1 MNKKKIVC
9 YWSPFISSVATVK
22 AVLNSAM
29 SVKFYSSNK
38 YDSLILDVFGEWDAN
53 RNEKNYNLKF
63 YKLNNIKKLFNFSS
77 EGFLNSRI
85 KYFMIFILSFNS
97 LKKFILNKKP
107 EFLIVQ
113 LVTSLPLFLNL
124 IYNFDTKIILRISGK
139 PQMNVIRYLFW
150 KIALKKIFKV
160 TFPTLESLEYFKSLK
175 IVDNNKLFLL
185 YDPVLT
191 IKDLIQ
197 KKNEPIDDELNLKK
211 NDYFLSIGRLTK
223 QKNFIFLIKSFA
235 EKIKEHSNIKLVI
248 IGTGEEKNKINSYI
262 KANNLERN
270 IILLGF
276 QKNVYK
282 FLKNCKAFILSSLWE
297 DPGFVLIEAMANN
310 CVVLSSN
317 CPNGPK
323 EIIQN
328 KNGLLFESNSEKDF
342 ILKFNLLLKLSESE
356 KKEFQINAKKKIK
369 NFSIFYHFKQLQKIL
384 SNY

>member
-1 MNKKKIVC
+1 MENSIKKK
-9 YWSPFISSVATVK
+9 F
-22 AVLNSAM
+22 
-29 SVKFYSSNK
+29 
-38 YDSLILDVFGEWDAN
+38 
-53 RNEKNYNLKF
+53 
-63 YKLNNIKKLFNFSS
+63 
-77 EGFLNSRI
+77 
-85 KYFMIFILSFNS
+85 
-97 LKKFILNKKP
+97 
-107 EFLIVQ
+107 
-113 LVTSLPLFLNL
+113 
-124 IYNFDTKIILRISGK
+124 
-139 PQMNVIRYLFW
+139 
-150 KIALKKIFKV
+150 FKV

-175 IVDNNKLFLL
+175 IVDNKKLFLL

-197 KKNEPIDDELNLKK
+197 KKNEPIDEELNLKK

-223 QKNFIFLIKSFA
+223 QKNFIFLIKCFA
-235 EKIKEHSNIKLVI
+235 KIIKDHSNIKLVI

-323 EIIQN
+323 R
-328 KNGLLFESNSEKDF
+328 
-342 ILKFNLLLKLSESE
+342 
-356 KKEFQINAKKKIK
+356 
-369 NFSIFYHFKQLQKIL
+369 
-384 SNY
+384 NYSK